1 MKVKTWALA
10 LVAALSVTGCG
21 NSEDVTFYEPGVYK
35 GPADPLLEKERT
47 KELQSALDERVQ
59 HQSDR

>member
-1 MKVKTWALA
+1 MKGMTWALA

-35 GPADPLLEKERT
+35 GPSDPLLEKERT
-47 KELQSALDERVQ
+47 QEHQTALDERVRN
-59 HQSDR
+59 QSDR

>member
-1 MKVKTWALA
+1 
-10 LVAALSVTGCG
+10 VAALSVTGCG